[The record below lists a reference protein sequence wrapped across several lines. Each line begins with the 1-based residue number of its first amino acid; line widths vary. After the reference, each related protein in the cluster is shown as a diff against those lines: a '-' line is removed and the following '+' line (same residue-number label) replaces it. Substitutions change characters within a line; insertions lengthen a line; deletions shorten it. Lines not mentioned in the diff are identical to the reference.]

1 MPHQAPGR
9 IQLCA
14 KPSSPRT
21 CLELTCDQGFFFLLG
36 KGEKRTFYPR
46 LQKDRLIADWVRARA
61 RGSAALARCNWSVSP
76 SVQRGKET
84 DYNIQFFNHLPR
96 KYAAWFKRSFLSEGK
111 IVFLSQTAN
120 CRLWGN
126 ESQVSYSWR
135 TERFWQI
142 QSKCVKLE
150 IIWILKVIGRAET
163 FQKFVV
169 IFYFFCI
176 CVVQIRRYFAYINLH
191 NASILEF
198 HRRGELLNTQ
208 KSCHV
213 G

>member
-1 MPHQAPGR
+1 MLRANLR
-9 IQLCA
+9 
-14 KPSSPRT
+14 S
-21 CLELTCDQGFFFLLG
+21 GFFFFFWG
-36 KGEKRTFYPR
+36 KGKKEPFTLASRRT
-46 LQKDRLIADWVRARA
+46 AWSVARA
-61 RGSAALARCNWSVSP
+61 RVSCHARALARCNWSVSP

-84 DYNIQFFNHLPR
+84 DYNIQFFDHLPR